1 MSIEVIYLCVAIYVI
16 AFIITVVVVPLSIQL
31 AHRIGAIDVPK
42 DNRRVHTKPIP
53 RIGGIAIFTGV
64 NVTGLLM
71 AFTGL
76 LDHTNFDRVKG
87 LASMEWGF
95 NCTDYSRI
103 SPTLGILLG
112 GCLIFLIGFIDDLK
126 GMKPKIKL
134 AGQILA
140 ASLAFY
146 MGVQIN
152 FVNFFLGGITH
163 FSSAACYIV
172 TVLWIV
178 AITNTINLV
187 DGLDGLASGVTAIAS
202 LCIAYV
208 GYIFGFYMGALPMMI
223 IAGAA
228 MGFLLFNFYPAKTF
242 MGDCGSQY
250 LGYLVACFSVVGSVK
265 SATVVAVLIPGLA
278 LSLPIFDTAF
288 AIVRRIINKK
298 PVMEADKGHLHHR
311 LLKSG
316 LGQRRTVLCIY
327 GVCGIMGIA
336 AVLLSRGLVVETVG
350 LAFVALMYI
359 YVVLTDLNNV
369 IPKIKEKGSL
379 KNQGKS
385 EEKAD

>member
-1 MSIEVIYLCVAIYVI
+1 M
-16 AFIITVVVVPLSIQL
+16 
-31 AHRIGAIDVPK
+31 
-42 DNRRVHTKPIP
+42 
-53 RIGGIAIFTGV
+53 
-64 NVTGLLM
+64 
-71 AFTGL
+71 
-76 LDHTNFDRVKG
+76 
-87 LASMEWGF
+87 
-95 NCTDYSRI
+95 
-103 SPTLGILLG
+103 
-112 GCLIFLIGFIDDLK
+112 
-126 GMKPKIKL
+126 
-134 AGQILA
+134 
-140 ASLAFY
+140 
-146 MGVQIN
+146 
-152 FVNFFLGGITH
+152 
-163 FSSAACYIV
+163 
-172 TVLWIV
+172 
-178 AITNTINLV
+178 
-187 DGLDGLASGVTAIAS
+187 
-202 LCIAYV
+202 
-208 GYIFGFYMGALPMMI
+208 
-223 IAGAA
+223 
-228 MGFLLFNFYPAKTF
+228 LFR
-242 MGDCGSQY
+242 
-250 LGYLVACFSVVGSVK
+250 SVK

-316 LGQRRTVLCIY
+316 LGQRRTVLCMY